1 MWQNGPKNRG
11 KKIFFEKFDFKWK
24 YFFTLMM
31 DDGRKWVFGPSQ
43 MLIPP
48 IMAQN
53 GPKMAPKSLTL
64 ITKSKFTITNNF
76 FGIIMKVAKY
86 DMRMTC
92 KISGRNLKKQKS
104 FIISECGK
112 MDQKS
117 QSKGDIGGN
126 LLSASL
132 EELEPW
138 VDWSLALSD
147 AKMTNFYYKRP
158 LVEGGLMMQTDWF
171 W

>member
-86 DMRMTC
+86 DMRKTC
-92 KISGRNLKKQKS
+92 KISGRNLKKQQVAYNKNSS
-104 FIISECGK
+104 FLH
-112 MDQKS
+112 QKKLNFS
-117 QSKGDIGGN
+117 
-126 LLSASL
+126 LLKVPTL
-132 EELEPW
+132 
-138 VDWSLALSD
+138 
-147 AKMTNFYYKRP
+147 P
-158 LVEGGLMMQTDWF
+158 LRY
-171 W
+171 